1 MRKETKEFIIEYDK
15 DIDYIADL
23 IKKLEQEVDR
33 ILNFFELKNLKK
45 KKKIKI
51 WTSRKAYQTHLEK
64 YVPKYYEWMNADTF
78 DGNINL
84 LSIEEYRKTREH
96 SDITLEEFLENIIH
110 ECVHS

>member
-23 IKKLEQEVDR
+23 IKKLEQEADR

-51 WTSRKAYQTHLEK
+51 WVLPKVCGLTNNRK
-64 YVPKYYEWMNADTF
+64 
-78 DGNINL
+78 
-84 LSIEEYRKTREH
+84 
-96 SDITLEEFLENIIH
+96 
-110 ECVHS
+110 